1 MAYYGLPENGK
12 GWKMSPENST
22 RNIKE
27 TSIMKKPVLVV
38 MAAGMGSRYGGLKQI
53 DPVGSCG
60 EAILDYSIYD
70 AHEAGFE
77 TVVIII
83 KEAIKK
89 DFMDT
94 VGARLKDAPVEI
106 RYAYQELDKIPAG
119 YTVPADRTKPW
130 GTSHAVL
137 CAKDVIGDAP
147 FAVINA
153 DDYYG
158 KSAYREMYNF
168 LCNAQDTDKY
178 NYCMIGY
185 ELGKTVTDNGSVAR
199 GICETDDKGYLTEVV
214 ERTKIE
220 KYAGGIHFTE
230 DDGATWTDVPATA
243 TVSMNMWGYT
253 PSFIGEIE
261 ARFPAFLD
269 AVLKQGNPKAEFFL
283 PSTVSQLLK
292 ENKATVKVLH
302 SADKWYG
309 VTYAADKPVVVQM
322 LKEKTAEGLYP
333 NGLWKK

>member
-1 MAYYGLPENGK
+1 
-12 GWKMSPENST
+12 MS
-22 RNIKE
+22 R
-27 TSIMKKPVLVV
+27 KPVLVV

-60 EAILDYSIYD
+60 EAILDYSLFD

-77 TVVIII
+77 TAVIII
-83 KEAIKK
+83 KEAIKD
-89 DFMDT
+89 DFMAT
-94 VGARLKDAPVEI
+94 VGKRLENCPMEI
-106 RYAYQELDKIPAG
+106 RYAYQELHKIPEG

-147 FAVINA
+147 FAVINS

-158 KSAYREMYNF
+158 KSAYKVIYEF
-168 LCNAQDTDKY
+168 LCNAEDTDKY
-178 NYCMIGY
+178 DYCMVGY

-199 GICETDDKGYLTEVV
+199 GICETDENGNLTVIN

-220 KYAGGIHFTE
+220 KYEGGIHFTE
-230 DDGATWTDVPATA
+230 DDGASWTDVSADT

-253 PSFIGEIE
+253 QSFLNEIE

-269 AVLKQGNPKAEFFL
+269 AALSGNTAKAEFFL
-283 PSTVSQLLK
+283 PVTVAALLA
-292 ENKATVKVLH
+292 ENKAAVKVLH

-309 VTYAADKPVVVQM
+309 VTYAADKPMVVAA
-322 LKEKTAEGLYP
+322 LKAMTEQGLYP
-333 NGLWKK
+333 AKGLWSK